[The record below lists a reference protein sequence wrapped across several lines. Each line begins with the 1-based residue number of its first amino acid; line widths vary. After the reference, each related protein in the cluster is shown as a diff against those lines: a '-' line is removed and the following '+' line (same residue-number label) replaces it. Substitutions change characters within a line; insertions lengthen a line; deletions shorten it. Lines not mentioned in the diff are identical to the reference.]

1 MDLKARYAKQFLALL
16 PTGAIWGKD
25 GALAVLADCLAAPF
39 AALHRRALDLIE
51 EADPRTCKESLP
63 DFEREMGLPDK
74 CLLKAGTPTMTE
86 RRDAVVQKRTGRGG
100 LSAAYFISMAAGL
113 GYSISIETF
122 RPFICGLSRC
132 GDPLTADD
140 SRFVWRVTIHGPRT
154 SYFRAGGSMAGER
167 LGQIAAAEDLE
178 CRLRTLQPSHTDLL
192 ISYEA

>member
-1 MDLKARYAKQFLALL
+1 MLWFFRIELLLIGNELEDLRHLL
-16 PTGAIWGKD
+16 W
-25 GALAVLADCLAAPF
+25 VC
-39 AALHRRALDLIE
+39 
-51 EADPRTCKESLP
+51 
-63 DFEREMGLPDK
+63 GL
-74 CLLKAGTPTMTE
+74 
-86 RRDAVVQKRTGRGG
+86 V
-100 LSAAYFISMAAGL
+100 FIFV
-113 GYSISIETF
+113 ETF

-154 SYFRAGGSMAGER
+154 SYFRTGGSMAGDR